1 MYHVL
6 SEKVAPPRQFETF
19 VHSDG
24 IPSRMRKET
33 FIMIQGPLLI
43 VVLAA
48 SVLFIVVTTARFK
61 LHPFLALMAAAFLV
75 GLCVRMPLSDLVT
88 TINTGFGN
96 MMRHIG
102 LVIVV
107 GTIIGVFLEKSGAA
121 LRMAETVLRVVG
133 EKRPQMAMSIIG
145 AIVSIPVFCDSGYVI
160 LSSLNKAI
168 ARRARVPMA
177 SMAVAL
183 ATGLYSTH
191 TLVPPTPGPIAVA
204 GNIGAANYLGLV
216 IIIGLLVSLPAILA
230 GYLWAVGVAS
240 RIVVPGEHDDCSG
253 QEETSLPG
261 DLPAAWKAFAPI
273 VVPVLLIGSGS
284 LISAT
289 GYKGFG
295 AEAGLFLGAPVTALF
310 VGLCFALLLLPRS
323 CAGVLNAWTA
333 EGIRHAAPILL
344 ITGAGGAF
352 GAVLSATP
360 VAELIKGLAQGGL
373 FDGPFVLVIP
383 FIIAA
388 CLKTAQGSTTAALV
402 VTSSLIA
409 PFLTELGVV
418 TPVQLALMVM
428 AIGAG
433 GMVVSHA
440 NDSYFWVVAQFSGL
454 AVKDAYKAMTPAT
467 LVQGI
472 TAFAFTL
479 LLYALLG

>member
-1 MYHVL
+1 MV
-6 SEKVAPPRQFETF
+6 
-19 VHSDG
+19 
-24 IPSRMRKET
+24 
-33 FIMIQGPLLI
+33 QGPLL
-43 VVLAA
+43 VVILAA
-48 SVLFIVVTTARFK
+48 SVLFIVVSTARFK

-75 GLCVRMPLSDLVT
+75 GLCVRMPLTDLVT

-121 LRMAETVLRVVG
+121 LRMADTVLRVVG
-133 EKRPQMAMSIIG
+133 EKRPQIAMSLIG
-145 AIVSIPVFCDSGYVI
+145 AIVSVPVFCDSGYVI

-168 ARRARVPMA
+168 ARRARVPLA

-191 TLVPPTPGPIAVA
+191 TLIPPTPGPIAVA
-204 GNIGAANYLGLV
+204 GNIGASDYLGLV
-216 IIIGLLVSLPAILA
+216 IAIGMLVSLPTILA
-230 GYLWAVGVAS
+230 GYFWATRMAS
-240 RIVVPGEHDDCSG
+240 RIVIAGEDDGPSYEEISG
-253 QEETSLPG
+253 QFEHLPST
-261 DLPAAWKAFAPI
+261 AKAFAPI
-273 VVPVLLIGSGS
+273 VVPVLLIGLGS
-284 LISAT
+284 IIAAT
-289 GYKGFG
+289 GYEGFG
-295 AEAGLFLGAPVTALF
+295 AAAGLFLGAPVVALF
-310 VGLCFALLLLPRS
+310 VGLLFALLLLPRS
-323 CAGVLNAWTA
+323 GAGILNAWTG

-360 VAELIKGLAQGGL
+360 VAELIKGLAQGGV
-373 FDGPFVLVIP
+373 FSGPFVLIVP

-402 VTSSLIA
+402 VTSALVA
-409 PFLTELGVV
+409 PFLADLGISS
-418 TPVQLALMVM
+418 PVQLALIVM

-440 NDSYFWVVAQFSGL
+440 NDSYFWVVTQFSGL
-454 AVKDAYKAMTPAT
+454 AVKDAYKAMTGAT
-467 LVQGI
+467 LVQGLAAI
-472 TAFAFTL
+472 VTTL
-479 LLYALLG
+479 LLYALLV

>member
-1 MYHVL
+1 MV
-6 SEKVAPPRQFETF
+6 
-19 VHSDG
+19 
-24 IPSRMRKET
+24 
-33 FIMIQGPLLI
+33 QGPLLI
-43 VVLAA
+43 VILAA

-75 GLCVRMPLSDLVT
+75 GLCVRMPLADLVT

-121 LRMAETVLRVVG
+121 VRMAESVLRVVG
-133 EKRPQMAMSIIG
+133 EKRPQIAMSIIG
-145 AIVSIPVFCDSGYVI
+145 AIVSVPVFCDSGYVI
-160 LSSLNKAI
+160 LSSLNKAL
-168 ARRARVPMA
+168 ARRARVPLV

-204 GNIGAANYLGLV
+204 GNIGASSYLGLV
-216 IIIGLLVSLPAILA
+216 IIVGLLVSIPAMLA
-230 GYLWAVGVAS
+230 GYLWATRVAS
-240 RIVVPGEHDDCSG
+240 HIMIAGENDDLPGEETDAQSG
-253 QEETSLPG
+253 ELPS
-261 DLPAAWKAFAPI
+261 AWKAFAPI
-273 VVPVLLIGSGS
+273 MVPVLLIGIGS
-284 LISAT
+284 VITAV
-289 GYKGFG
+289 GYEGFG
-295 AEAGLFLGAPVTALF
+295 AALGLFLGAPVVALF
-310 VGLCFALLLLPRS
+310 AGLLFALLLPRS
-323 CAGVLNAWTA
+323 GQGTLNAWTSQ
-333 EGIRHAAPILL
+333 GILYAAPILL

-373 FDGPFVLVIP
+373 FGGPFVLVVP
-383 FIIAA
+383 FVIAA

-402 VTSSLIA
+402 VTSALIA
-409 PFLTELGVV
+409 PFLADLGV
-418 TPVQLALMVM
+418 TSPIQLALMVM

-433 GMVVSHA
+433 GMMVSHA

-454 AVKDAYKAMTPAT
+454 GVKDAYRAMTPAT

-472 TAFAFTL
+472 TAFLFTL
-479 LLYALLG
+479 VLYAVLA

>member
-1 MYHVL
+1 
-6 SEKVAPPRQFETF
+6 R
-19 VHSDG
+19 
-24 IPSRMRKET
+24 
-33 FIMIQGPLLI
+33 
-43 VVLAA
+43 
-48 SVLFIVVTTARFK
+48 
-61 LHPFLALMAAAFLV
+61 
-75 GLCVRMPLSDLVT
+75 
-88 TINTGFGN
+88 
-96 MMRHIG
+96 
-102 LVIVV
+102 
-107 GTIIGVFLEKSGAA
+107 
-121 LRMAETVLRVVG
+121 
-133 EKRPQMAMSIIG
+133 
-145 AIVSIPVFCDSGYVI
+145 
-160 LSSLNKAI
+160 
-168 ARRARVPMA
+168 
-177 SMAVAL
+177 
-183 ATGLYSTH
+183 
-191 TLVPPTPGPIAVA
+191 
-204 GNIGAANYLGLV
+204 
-216 IIIGLLVSLPAILA
+216 
-230 GYLWAVGVAS
+230 
-240 RIVVPGEHDDCSG
+240 
-253 QEETSLPG
+253 
-261 DLPAAWKAFAPI
+261 AAWKAFAPI
-273 VVPVLLIGSGS
+273 VVPVLLIGLGS

-310 VGLCFALLLLPRS
+310 AGLCFALLLLPRS

>member
-1 MYHVL
+1 MV
-6 SEKVAPPRQFETF
+6 
-19 VHSDG
+19 
-24 IPSRMRKET
+24 
-33 FIMIQGPLLI
+33 QGPLL
-43 VVLAA
+43 VVILAA
-48 SVLFIVVTTARFK
+48 SVLFIVVSTARFK

-75 GLCVRMPLSDLVT
+75 GLCVRMPLTDLVT

-121 LRMAETVLRVVG
+121 LRMADTVLRVVG
-133 EKRPQMAMSIIG
+133 EKRPQIAMSLIG
-145 AIVSIPVFCDSGYVI
+145 AIVSVPVFCDSGYVI

-168 ARRARVPMA
+168 ARRARVPLA

-191 TLVPPTPGPIAVA
+191 TLIPPTPGPIAVA
-204 GNIGAANYLGLV
+204 GNIGASDYLGLV
-216 IIIGLLVSLPAILA
+216 IAIGMLVSLPTILA
-230 GYLWAVGVAS
+230 GYFWATRMAS
-240 RIVVPGEHDDCSG
+240 RIVIAGEDDGPSYEEISG
-253 QEETSLPG
+253 QFEHLPST
-261 DLPAAWKAFAPI
+261 AKAFAPI
-273 VVPVLLIGSGS
+273 VVPVLLIGLGS
-284 LISAT
+284 IIAAT
-289 GYKGFG
+289 GYEGFG
-295 AEAGLFLGAPVTALF
+295 AAAGLFLGAPVVALF
-310 VGLCFALLLLPRS
+310 VGLLFALLLLPRS
-323 CAGVLNAWTA
+323 GAGILNAWTG

-373 FDGPFVLVIP
+373 FSGPFVLIVP

-402 VTSSLIA
+402 VTSALVA
-409 PFLTELGVV
+409 PFLADLGISS
-418 TPVQLALMVM
+418 PVQLALIVM

-440 NDSYFWVVAQFSGL
+440 NDSYFWVVTQFSGL
-454 AVKDAYKAMTPAT
+454 AVKDAYKAMTGAT
-467 LVQGI
+467 LVQGLAAI
-472 TAFAFTL
+472 VTTL
-479 LLYALLG
+479 LLYALLV

>member
-1 MYHVL
+1 
-6 SEKVAPPRQFETF
+6 
-19 VHSDG
+19 
-24 IPSRMRKET
+24 
-33 FIMIQGPLLI
+33 MIQGPLL
-43 VVLAA
+43 VVILTA

-75 GLCVRMPLSDLVT
+75 GLCVRMPLPDLVT

-133 EKRPQMAMSIIG
+133 EKRPQIAMSLIG
-145 AIVSIPVFCDSGYVI
+145 AIVSVPVFCDSGYVI

-168 ARRARVPMA
+168 ARRARVPLA

-191 TLVPPTPGPIAVA
+191 TLVPPTPGPIAAA

-216 IIIGLLVSLPAILA
+216 ILVGLLVSIPAILA
-230 GYLWAVGVAS
+230 GYLWAVRMAS
-240 RIVVPGEHDDCSG
+240 HIVIAGEDDASSVEADAGFPGE
-253 QEETSLPG
+253 
-261 DLPAAWKAFAPI
+261 LPAAWMAFAPI
-273 VVPVLLIGSGS
+273 VVPVLLIGLGS
-284 LISAT
+284 IISAT
-289 GYKGFG
+289 GYEGRG
-295 AEAGLFLGAPVTALF
+295 AAAGLFLGAPVVALF
-310 VGLCFALLLLPRS
+310 AGLCFALLLLPRS
-323 CAGVLNAWTA
+323 GGGALNAWTA

-360 VAELIKGLAQGGL
+360 VAELIKGIAQGGL

-383 FIIAA
+383 FVIAA

-409 PFLTELGVV
+409 PFLADLGV
-418 TPVQLALMVM
+418 TSPIQLVLMVM
-428 AIGAG
+428 AVGAG

-472 TAFAFTL
+472 TAFLFTL
-479 LLYALLG
+479 ILYAVLV